1 MSVTKKLV
9 TKEVISLLSQFT
21 PCDVSDS
28 LNKHGVSDGGF
39 IPNLVN
45 QSPVGTGISSAVG
58 KAYTVLYAPK
68 SDPRPA
74 IKESYIDLVPADSI
88 VVLGLPLEAQTVQAP
103 YVRVNNALY
112 GGLMSTR
119 ARYLGANGSVV
130 LGRIRDLD
138 EHNALKYPVWSYGVG
153 TSAPGPLV
161 KVVGINV
168 PLEVKVASLDED
180 HKVLTI
186 NPGDYLIADKN
197 GVVRLP
203 DDEQLPSIL
212 EYIPKRVD
220 ADTKVAEDIQNGKP
234 AKESQNLWR
243 SKI

>member
-1 MSVTKKLV
+1 MSVSKSLV
-9 TKEVISLLSQFT
+9 SKDIIAILSKYT

-28 LNKHGVSDGGF
+28 LNKHGIANGGF
-39 IPNLVN
+39 IPNLTN
-45 QSPVGTGISSAVG
+45 RSPVLNKTSAVG

-74 IKESYIDLVPADSI
+74 VKEAYIDQVPEDAI
-88 VVLGLPLEAQTVQAP
+88 VVLGLPLELQTVNAP
-103 YVRVNNALY
+103 YVTVNNALY

-119 ARYLGANGSVV
+119 AQYRKANGSVI

-138 EHNALKYPVWSYGVG
+138 EHNDLQYPVWSYGVG

-168 PLEVKVASLDED
+168 PLEVKVASIDKDQE
-180 HKVLTI
+180 VLTI
-186 NPGDYLIADKN
+186 NPGDYIIADKN
-197 GVVRLP
+197 GVVKLE
-203 DDEQLPSIL
+203 DNDQLASVL
-212 EYIPKRVD
+212 DYIPKRVE
-220 ADTKVAEDIQNGKP
+220 ADTRVSEDIKAGKP
-234 AKESQNLWR
+234 AAESQKFWR